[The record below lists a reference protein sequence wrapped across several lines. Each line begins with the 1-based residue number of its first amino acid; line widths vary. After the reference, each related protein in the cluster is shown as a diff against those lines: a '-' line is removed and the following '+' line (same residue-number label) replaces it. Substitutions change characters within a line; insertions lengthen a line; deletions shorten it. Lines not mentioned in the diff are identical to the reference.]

1 MSDLLY
7 PHAQGSPRAV
17 RLRQFGIG
25 ALAVAVFVTVAA
37 YLGGSYIGLLTR
49 DLSVD
54 ARLTTTGDSLGV
66 GSDVKFR
73 GLRVGRVLEVVSG
86 KEPSARVVLMSEH
99 ADEIPGDVVARV
111 LPGTLFG
118 NEYVELLT
126 PEDGPPAGST
136 GPIADG
142 AVIPA
147 DRSARTLRLM
157 DTFSATQRLLVAVDP
172 ARLDAAIS
180 QLSSALDGRG
190 DDLARFVRDADR
202 LLAAWTPH
210 EETFY
215 EDLELIARNVDT
227 LADIEPQLVSALQD
241 SLPVARTIAEKE
253 RATRRLL
260 TGGTTLLTSVNGF
273 LTRNTD
279 AFVTVLHSTAATIE
293 AFSERHAPFEE
304 LLRKLPPVL
313 VNGANAI
320 KGTAIRMNAAIG
332 GQFLDPYDADD
343 CPRYGRLEGKSC
355 RGAR

>member
-1 MSDLLY
+1 MSDFLH
-7 PHAQGSPRAV
+7 PHAQRSPRAV
-17 RLRQFGIG
+17 RLRQFAVG
-25 ALAVAVFVTVAA
+25 ALAVTVFVAVSA
-37 YLGGSYIGLLTR
+37 YLGGSYVGLLTR
-49 DLSVD
+49 DLSVE
-54 ARLTTTGDSLGV
+54 ARLATTGDSLGV

-86 KEPSARVVLMSEH
+86 SEPSARIVLIREH
-99 ADEIPGDVVARV
+99 ADQIPGDVVARV

-126 PEDGPPAGST
+126 PDGVPDAGA

-157 DTFSATQRLLVAVDP
+157 DTFSATQRLLVAIDP
-172 ARLDAAIS
+172 ARLDTAIS

-202 LLAAWTPH
+202 LLAAWAPH

-215 EDLELIARNVDT
+215 EDLELLARNLDT
-227 LADIEPQLVSALQD
+227 LADIEPQLVSALED

-260 TGGTTLLTSVNGF
+260 DGGTALLTSVNGF
-273 LTRNTD
+273 LVRNTD
-279 AFVTVLHSTAATIE
+279 ALVTVLHGAAATIE
-293 AFSERHAPFEE
+293 AFAQRHVPFEE

-313 VNGANAI
+313 ANGAKAI
-320 KGTAIRMNAAIG
+320 QDGAIQMNAAIG
-332 GQFLDPYDADD
+332 GQFPDAYDAGD
-343 CPRYGRLEGKSC
+343 CPRYGRLEGKNC
-355 RGAR
+355 RDAR

>member
-1 MSDLLY
+1 MSDFLY
-7 PHAQGSPRAV
+7 PHAQRSPRAV

-25 ALAVAVFVTVAA
+25 ALAVTVFVAVAA

-86 KEPSARVVLMSEH
+86 SEPSARIVLMREH
-99 ADEIPGDVVARV
+99 ADQIPGDVVARV

-126 PEDGPPAGST
+126 PGGGAGASAS
-136 GPIADG
+136 PIADG

-190 DDLARFVRDADR
+190 DDLARFIQDADR
-202 LLAAWTPH
+202 LLAAWAPH
-210 EETFY
+210 EATFY

-227 LADIEPQLVSALQD
+227 LADIEPQLVSALED
-241 SLPVARTIAEKE
+241 SLPVAHTIAEKE

-260 TGGTTLLTSVNGF
+260 EGGTTLLTSVNRF
-273 LTRNTD
+273 LMDNTATFVD
-279 AFVTVLHSTAATIE
+279 ALHGAAATIE
-293 AFSERHAPFEE
+293 AFSQRHAPFEE

-320 KGTAIRMNAAIG
+320 QGTAIQMNAAIG
-332 GQFLDPYDADD
+332 GQFPDAYDADD
-343 CPRYGRLEGKSC
+343 CPRYGHLEGKNC

>member
-1 MSDLLY
+1 MSDFLY

-17 RLRQFGIG
+17 RLRQLGIG
-25 ALAVAVFVTVAA
+25 ALAVAVFMATAA
-37 YLGGSYIGLLTR
+37 YLGGSYIGIFTR

-54 ARLTTTGDSLGV
+54 ARLASTGDSLGV
-66 GSDVKFR
+66 GSDVKYR

-86 KEPSARVVLMSEH
+86 AEPSARIVLIREH
-99 ADEIPGDVVARV
+99 ADQIPADVVARV

-126 PEDGPPAGST
+126 ADGEPHPAHS
-136 GPIADG
+136 PIADG

-190 DDLARFVRDADR
+190 DDLARFVREADR
-202 LLAAWTPH
+202 LLAAWGPH

-215 EDLELIARNVDT
+215 EDLKLIARNVDT
-227 LADIEPQLVSALQD
+227 LADIEPQLVSALED

-260 TGGTTLLTSVNGF
+260 ESGTSLLTSVNGF

-279 AFVTVLHSTAATIE
+279 AFVTMLHGAAATIE
-293 AFSERHAPFEE
+293 AFSQRHTPFEE

-320 KGTAIRMNAAIG
+320 QGTSIQMNAAIG
-332 GQFLDPYDADD
+332 GGFPDAYDADD
-343 CPRYGRLEGKSC
+343 CPRYGYLEGKNC
-355 RGAR
+355 RGSR

>member
-1 MSDLLY
+1 MTDFLY
-7 PHAQGSPRAV
+7 PHSQRSPRAT
-17 RLRQFGIG
+17 RLRQLGIG
-25 ALAVAVFVTVAA
+25 ALATAVFVAAAA

-54 ARLTTTGDSLGV
+54 ARLATTGDSLGV
-66 GSDVKFR
+66 GSDVKYR

-86 KEPSARVVLMSEH
+86 DEPSARIVLIREH
-99 ADEIPGDVVARV
+99 ADEIPADVVARV

-126 PEDGPPAGST
+126 ADGARAGAAS
-136 GPIADG
+136 PIADG

-180 QLSSALDGRG
+180 QLSAALDGRG
-190 DDLARFVRDADR
+190 DDLGRFVKEADL
-202 LLAAWTPH
+202 LLAAWSPH

-227 LADIEPQLVSALQD
+227 LADIEPQLVSALED

-260 TGGTTLLTSVNGF
+260 DGGTTLLTSVNGF
-273 LTRNTD
+273 LQDNTD
-279 AFVTVLHSTAATIE
+279 TFVTMLHGAAATIE
-293 AFSERHAPFEE
+293 AFSQRHARFEE

-320 KGTAIRMNAAIG
+320 QGTAIQMNAAIG
-332 GQFLDPYDADD
+332 VQFPDAYDADD
-343 CPRYGRLEGKSC
+343 CPRYGHLEGKNC